1 MAAKGRV
8 AKAERSCA
16 ATKKRTTDLKG
27 KLGDAEMRLT
37 QAESVIS
44 TRDKEVVDLKVA
56 MRKVKINSTIWD
68 LLMPRTPVSPSCL
81 NLGAM
86 GLERGGWLL

>member
-1 MAAKGRV
+1 MVAKRRA

-16 ATKKRTTDLKG
+16 ATKKRTTDLEG
-27 KLGDAEMRLT
+27 KLGDAEIRFA

-44 TRDKEVVDLKVA
+44 TRYKEVADLKVA

-68 LLMPRTPVSPSCL
+68 LLTPRTPVSPSCL